1 MRINSNLCERV
12 RYLNYSIYSLQR
24 SLGRFRRAIPS
35 MPLSLAVLCFLSN
48 VFIPGLGEIPILTLS
63 LFLSHHNPIHH
74 HTNISFQRLTSVDIT
89 NSNSLSG
96 TLLSSFSLISCADG
110 APSHVFINILCAFLQ
125 LITAPFIVGVSFFN
139 PILDIFSR

>member
-1 MRINSNLCERV
+1 MENRMGEGTTKWMDESIVREFSFDEEPQSHVKSERIR
-12 RYLNYSIYSLQR
+12 RKR

-48 VFIPGLGEIPILTLS
+48 VFIPGL
-63 LFLSHHNPIHH
+63 
-74 HTNISFQRLTSVDIT
+74 
-89 NSNSLSG
+89 G

-125 LITAPFIVGVSFFN
+125 LITAPFIVGIIWSWQWGILFIQLARHWWT
-139 PILDIFSR
+139 PIEKRAFSIDHCPCSSC